1 LKAFLDNDIIINI
14 TDRGDT
20 EIGSLPVGIGMERLR
35 FDGERVVDLADLN
48 EFWVVPV
55 GRGFELHCIEVPN
68 SQLVQMNYA
77 DRKHLRNNGNAI
89 RLKTIQEINSENIQT
104 KAELAKTKLRAK
116 LKESIGDIQ
125 DQHQESL
132 ALICALIVYVRQ
144 QPQVVADF
152 FDLIIPDI
160 KDIYP
165 IDKVEA
171 NLKRS
176 AKNLKI
182 AMEEYRNEI
191 DNIGN

>member
-1 LKAFLDNDIIINI
+1 MKAFLDNDIIINI
-14 TDRGDT
+14 TEHGDT

-35 FDGERVVDLADLN
+35 FDGEKVVDLADLN

-77 DRKHLRNNGNAI
+77 DRKYLKNNENTI
-89 RLKTIQEINSENIQT
+89 RLKTIQEINAENIQI

-116 LKESIGDIQ
+116 LKESIGDVQ
-125 DQHQESL
+125 DQHQDAL

-144 QPQVVADF
+144 QPQIVADF
-152 FDLIIPDI
+152 FDFIIPDI

-165 IDKVEA
+165 LDRVQA
-171 NLKRS
+171 SLKQS
-176 AKNLKI
+176 AKNLKK
-182 AMEEYRNEI
+182 AMEEYWNDL